1 MQSRPFLFE
10 LLLLASML
18 SGCGFPDPLPGTDE
32 TATALV
38 VRGMNTPEPGSGGF
52 LFAETDE
59 TRNLPPEAHIIRYRF
74 VKVRLDI
81 LMDDSGQARE
91 IGKVV
96 ANLFPD
102 VIHTAV
108 IQNVTQEGDG
118 YTWSGYLEGVDY
130 SYFTM
135 VYTSGV
141 FMGHFASPN
150 GIYEVVYVE
159 GDLYRVIM
167 IDQTKFQGGEG

>member
-1 MQSRPFLFE
+1 MQVRPFIFDLI
-10 LLLLASML
+10 LLAFIVV
-18 SGCGFPDPLPGTDE
+18 GCGFQGPLPE
-32 TATALV
+32 TEETTIIVAGP
-38 VRGMNTPEPGSGGF
+38 GMNTPALENDEF
-52 LFAETDE
+52 LLAETNE
-59 TRNLPPEAHIIRYRF
+59 SRNLPPEAHIIRYRF
-74 VKVRLDI
+74 VKVRLDTLLVDGSQLRDVKKLTI
-81 LMDDSGQARE
+81 
-91 IGKVV
+91 
-96 ANLFPD
+96 NLFPD

-108 IQNVTQEGDG
+108 IEDVTEEGDS
-118 YTWSGYLEGVDY
+118 YTWSGYLDGVEY

-150 GIYEVVYVE
+150 GIYEVVFVE